1 MRPLATAP
9 LTVLATRS
17 VALLAALVVVLA
29 TATAAPAAGG
39 GGLTGPT
46 SSTPQSAAMTRGLN
60 AGMRQAG
67 IDSGA
72 EVVDLTTGAVL
83 YDHADSV
90 ARIPASVEK
99 LYTTSTALERFG
111 STATVTTALLGQG
124 ARVGATWRGALY
136 LRGGGDPTFGSA
148 AFDRRAYGTGATV
161 QALVAG
167 LRADGIRTV
176 TGPIVAD
183 ASLFDGDKGT
193 PATDNQPSIDVEG
206 ALSALAFNRD
216 WADSDGEVYWAH
228 PALEAGDQL
237 RDALRAAG
245 IRVSDRTARIGR
257 TPAGATPLASVRSP
271 TIATLI
277 ALTNTPSDN
286 FFAEMLLK
294 DIGAHFGTGGTTAA
308 GAAVVRSTIAAKF
321 GLHPFLID
329 GSGLSYRDRTSPAQV
344 ISLLSQ
350 MAGDS
355 SFRNSLATVG
365 RSGTLAL
372 ENRDT
377 YAQGRCTGKTGTLS
391 DVSNVVGYC
400 RAQDGNTLAYAFLM
414 NGVDPDAAHLVQDR
428 MEVAVA
434 RYDG

>member
-136 LRGGGDPTFGSA
+136 LRGGGDPTFGSP
-148 AFDRRAYGTGATV
+148 GCVPT
-161 QALVAG
+161 
-167 LRADGIRTV
+167 
-176 TGPIVAD
+176 
-183 ASLFDGDKGT
+183 AS
-193 PATDNQPSIDVEG
+193 
-206 ALSALAFNRD
+206 
-216 WADSDGEVYWAH
+216 
-228 PALEAGDQL
+228 
-237 RDALRAAG
+237 
-245 IRVSDRTARIGR
+245 AR
-257 TPAGATPLASVRSP
+257 
-271 TIATLI
+271 
-277 ALTNTPSDN
+277 
-286 FFAEMLLK
+286 
-294 DIGAHFGTGGTTAA
+294 
-308 GAAVVRSTIAAKF
+308 
-321 GLHPFLID
+321 
-329 GSGLSYRDRTSPAQV
+329 
-344 ISLLSQ
+344 
-350 MAGDS
+350 
-355 SFRNSLATVG
+355 
-365 RSGTLAL
+365 
-372 ENRDT
+372 
-377 YAQGRCTGKTGTLS
+377 
-391 DVSNVVGYC
+391 
-400 RAQDGNTLAYAFLM
+400 
-414 NGVDPDAAHLVQDR
+414 
-428 MEVAVA
+428 
-434 RYDG
+434 